1 MIAWAPKIMTSS
13 FAPPFHRRP
22 KRPRGHPCQKGFLY
36 PSEDAGVAQ
45 LAEQLFCKQQVTGSI
60 PVAGST
66 CRIFRTFGSTRAD
79 PTRKFRVFGVS
90 GQERIERPAIFMAG
104 FLAKAFVAWNEHQ
117 PRI

>member
-66 CRIFRTFGSTRAD
+66 CRIFPHVWIHARRSDAQIPSFWGQRTRTD
-79 PTRKFRVFGVS
+79 LT
-90 GQERIERPAIFMAG
+90 AG
-104 FLAKAFVAWNEHQ
+104 
-117 PRI
+117 